1 MVIINGEKNNA
12 KMLVGQLRDEGS
24 FFSPFLKGKQA
35 NTIIIF
41 HTSSRQEHH
50 MNEKSVK
57 LMKWQKQEYAHC
69 ECEIEP
75 LPISTNLILSF
86 IFQAIKKFI

>member
-12 KMLVGQLRDEGS
+12 EMLVGQLRDEGS
-24 FFSPFLKGKQA
+24 FFPPFLKGKQA